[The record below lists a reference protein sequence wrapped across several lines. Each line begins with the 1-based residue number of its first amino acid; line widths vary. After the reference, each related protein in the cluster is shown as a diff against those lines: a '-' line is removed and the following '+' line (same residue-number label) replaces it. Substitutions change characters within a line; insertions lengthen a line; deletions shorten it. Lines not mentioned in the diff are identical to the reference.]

1 MTLVNVPHIKR
12 VRAKGRTYWYHRVT
26 GERLPDDAQARI
38 ARTITINKGLTF
50 TRKEPPNE
58 SFEAVAREYLASPEF
73 NELGQRS
80 KELYRHYLDT
90 LRRIIGPYPVA
101 SIERRHILRLRDQ
114 MASTPTAAN
123 MTVKV
128 ARILLAFAVDRDLR
142 KDNPAQRIKALKVG
156 RGHRTW
162 SQGDID
168 RFLTVAPADMSLA
181 LKLGVYTGQRLGD
194 VLKMTWADYDGS
206 AIRVVQNKTGERLW
220 IPAVRE
226 LRAALGAWPR
236 QGLLILG
243 LKRPTF
249 RDHWRKVILAAG
261 LDGLVYHGL
270 RYTAAAK
277 LAEAG
282 CDVRQIAA
290 ITGHRSLAMLQK
302 YTRGADQKRLA
313 GAAIRKL
320 ERTEQKQKPE
330 NFGKPRE

>member
-1 MTLVNVPHIKR
+1 MVPVPNIKP
-12 VRAKGRTYWYHRVT
+12 VKAKGKTYYYHRKT
-26 GERLPDDAQARI
+26 GERLPDDLADRAERAI
-38 ARTITINKGLTF
+38 AINRSLKAGP
-50 TRKEPPNE
+50 RKPAPE
-58 SFEAVAREYLASPEF
+58 SVEAVVREYLKSPEF
-73 NELGQRS
+73 LDLSPNSR
-80 KELYRHYLDT
+80 ELYRHYIDT
-90 LRRIIGPYPVA
+90 LRRAIGAHPIA
-101 SIERRHILRLRDQ
+101 SVTRRHILAIRDAQ
-114 MASTPTAAN
+114 AHKPSAAN
-123 MTVKV
+123 MAVKV
-128 ARILLAFAVDRDLR
+128 ARVLLAFAMDRELR
-142 KDNPAQRIKALKVG
+142 TDNPAQRVKALKVG
-156 RGHRTW
+156 CGHRTW
-162 SQGDID
+162 SPSDID
-168 RFLTVAPADMSLA
+168 HFLAYAPPDMTMA
-181 LKLGVYTGQRLGD
+181 LKLGLYTGQRLGD
-194 VLKMTWADYDGS
+194 VLKMTWADYDGT
-206 AIRVVQNKTGERLW
+206 AMRVVQSKTGERLW
-220 IPAVRE
+220 IPAARE

-261 LDGLVYHGL
+261 LDGLTYHGL